1 MPTLYKKVCQECG
14 KTYEVEKHRTETSK
28 FCSML
33 CLNKVNGRNNTK
45 HPPKIC
51 VTCGKEFR
59 NRGSAISCSPEC
71 ASQPKGKRIV
81 KYCIGCNKKLEFQP
95 SRAFKNFC
103 SKECH
108 AKYRIGEKRKQRIV
122 KVCLICKKEFKVLP
136 SRKDKKYCKK
146 CDGRH
151 YEQAYTHKRIRGENH
166 SWYTI
171 GTTEKTY
178 GRNWKEQA
186 QKARKRDKHTCQVCG
201 CKRTKDG
208 RRLSVH
214 HIIPRRAFNTL
225 EELETKGNVLTN
237 LITLCQSCHAKVES
251 NVIAIQSRLY

>member
-1 MPTLYKKVCQECG
+1 MPTLYKIVCEECCKV
-14 KTYEVEKHRTETSK
+14 YEVEKYRLETSR
-28 FCSML
+28 FCSRL
-33 CLNKVNGRNNTK
+33 CHNKSNARSNTK
-45 HPPKIC
+45 YPPRIC

-59 NRGSAISCSPEC
+59 NRGNHTISCSPEC
-71 ASQPKGKRIV
+71 TPYPKGKRII
-81 KYCIGCNKKLEFQP
+81 KYCMGCNKKLEFQP

-108 AKYRIGEKRKQRIV
+108 ATYRIGEKRKPRATKI
-122 KVCLICKKEFKVLP
+122 CLICKEEFKTLP
-136 SRKDKKYCKK
+136 SREHKKYCKK

-151 YEQAYTHKRIRGENH
+151 YEKAYTRVKGENH

-171 GTTEKTY
+171 GTIEKKY

-186 QKARKRDKHTCQVCG
+186 QKARRRDKHTCQVCK

-208 RRLSVH
+208 RKLSVH
-214 HIIPRRAFNTL
+214 HITPRRNFETL
-225 EELETKGNVLTN
+225 EELETKGNALIN

>member
-1 MPTLYKKVCQECG
+1 MPALYKKTCEECC
-14 KTYEVEKHRTETSK
+14 KVYEVQKHRLKISR

-33 CLNKVNGRNNTK
+33 CLNKNNAKKNTK
-45 HPPKIC
+45 HPRKIC
-51 VTCGKEFR
+51 VTCGKEFY
-59 NRGSAISCSPEC
+59 GSRISCSPEC
-71 ASQPKGKRIV
+71 TPHPKGKRII
-81 KYCIGCNKKLEFQP
+81 KYCKGCNKKLELQP

-108 AKYRIGEKRKQRIV
+108 ASWRIGEKRKQRIV
-122 KVCLICKKEFKVLP
+122 KICLICKKEFKVLP
-136 SRKDKKYCKK
+136 SREDKKYCKR

-166 SWYTI
+166 SWYTV
-171 GTTEKTY
+171 GTTEKEY

-186 QKARKRDKHTCQVCG
+186 QKARKRDRHTCQVCG

-208 RRLSVH
+208 RKLSVH
-214 HIIPRRAFNTL
+214 HITPRRNFKTL
-225 EELETKGNVLTN
+225 EELEEKGNALIN

-251 NVIAIQSRLY
+251 NVIAIQSRLC